1 MSSFSERL
9 VQLRENR
16 ELKKKDLAAILNVS
30 ASCISQYE
38 KGTSIPGYDVLLRLS
53 QYFGVSID
61 FLLGNDSGSLLD
73 LGNIYD
79 GTVTYFSLLRAC
91 ESIPPKNREAL
102 LSVIQALQEPG
113 GREKR
118 GN

>member
-38 KGTSIPGYDVLLRLS
+38 KGTSIPGYDVLLKLS

-61 FLLGNDSGSLLD
+61 FLLANDSDPLLD
-73 LGNIYD
+73 LGNVYTGKI
-79 GTVTYFSLLRAC
+79 TYLSLLRAC
-91 ESIPPKNREAL
+91 EAIPPKNREAL
-102 LSVIQALQEPG
+102 LTVIHALQESG

-118 GN
+118 GV

>member
-9 VQLRENR
+9 ILLRESR

-38 KGTSIPGYDVLLRLS
+38 KGTSMPGYDVLLLLS
-53 QYFGVSID
+53 QYFDVSLD
-61 FLLGNDSGSLLD
+61 FLLANNSDSRFD
-73 LGNIYD
+73 LGNVYE
-79 GTVTYFSLLRAC
+79 GNLTYLSLLRSC
-91 ESIPPKNREAL
+91 EKIPPKNRQAL
-102 LSVIQALQEPG
+102 LSVINALQEVD

-118 GN
+118 GG